1 MNHVVVKF
9 AGLMAVVVVVQWCFS
24 VTFNS
29 DEVSRIIATALGI
42 GSVEAIAN
50 RGK

>member
-1 MNHVVVKF
+1 MNHILKF
-9 AGLMAVVVVVQWCFS
+9 AGIMAVVAAVQWCFS

-42 GSVEAIAN
+42 GSVEAFAN
-50 RGK
+50 RGKQ